1 MVQYSIH
8 LDYRRDDLVT
18 KYSKKWKLNKHDT
31 VLKMIDHFE
40 VEESQEQPAKDKEFK
55 ELDIGGV
62 D

>member
-8 LDYRRDDLVT
+8 LDYRRDDVVT

-40 VEESQEQPAKDKEFK
+40 VEEEIKDSAQTKEFDQ
-55 ELDIGGV
+55 LNIGGV